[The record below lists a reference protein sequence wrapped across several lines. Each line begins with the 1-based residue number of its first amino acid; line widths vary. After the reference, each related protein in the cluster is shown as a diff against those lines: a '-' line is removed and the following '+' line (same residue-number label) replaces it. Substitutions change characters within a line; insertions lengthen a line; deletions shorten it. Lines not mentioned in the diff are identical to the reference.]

1 MKAILV
7 GNPNVGKSYVLN
19 RLTGSRVFVSNYPG
33 TSVETNRGLLTI
45 GKKSIE
51 MLDMPGIY
59 SLYSDTKEAAML
71 REVLEQSPDLVIQVL
86 DAVNLE
92 RNLVLTLELM
102 ERNLP
107 LVLLLNQVDRARQLG
122 LKIDSKALSRHLNVP
137 VFPFS
142 AVTGEG
148 VLICWNSWIKAL
160 PGARKCR
167 SLPGMIRSARDVTVV
182 LVEAV
187 QSLAS
192 VDMKR
197 FEQAR
202 ILANKTIMQLDQVQL
217 NWLDRIQNA
226 VDHPLGHYC
235 AAGAGLSFFYGFAA
249 LYKSK

>member
-102 ERNLP
+102 ERST

-122 LKIDSKALSRHLNVP
+122 LKIQQALSSIECAG
-137 VFPFS
+137 FPFS

-148 VLICWNSWIKAL
+148 VLDC
-160 PGARKCR
+160 
-167 SLPGMIRSARDVTVV
+167 
-182 LVEAV
+182 
-187 QSLAS
+187 
-192 VDMKR
+192 
-197 FEQAR
+197 
-202 ILANKTIMQLDQVQL
+202 
-217 NWLDRIQNA
+217 
-226 VDHPLGHYC
+226 
-235 AAGAGLSFFYGFAA
+235 
-249 LYKSK
+249 

>member
-122 LKIDSKALSRHLNVP
+122 LKIDSKALSL
-137 VFPFS
+137 S
-142 AVTGEG
+142 
-148 VLICWNSWIKAL
+148 LIHI
-160 PGARKCR
+160 
-167 SLPGMIRSARDVTVV
+167 
-182 LVEAV
+182 
-187 QSLAS
+187 
-192 VDMKR
+192 
-197 FEQAR
+197 
-202 ILANKTIMQLDQVQL
+202 
-217 NWLDRIQNA
+217 
-226 VDHPLGHYC
+226 
-235 AAGAGLSFFYGFAA
+235 
-249 LYKSK
+249 